1 MALSFCYPPH
11 APRAHAPARLP
22 SPRDTSFLSDR
33 LRCLLDSPSAAS
45 VPRQAV
51 VILPRFAGTPA
62 AAACCSLPAS
72 GQPLTTLSLFAAT
85 RPAKVLHF
93 NELCSAPC
101 QKARRRAL
109 FLVWYR
115 HGWARRPSPLLQP
128 EADFPCSLPE
138 EKHDADLDDVKA
150 IESTDPQWYSA
161 FISYDEEVILR
172 KWGVLPTLGVVYD
185 EKMRFQTVTLLIFDF
200 REDRT
205 LVFFGVG
212 K

>member
-11 APRAHAPARLP
+11 APPRACPRTTPFPAPRTGCPHAPAPRRNGAAVLP
-22 SPRDTSFLSDR
+22 GLRPLRPCRVAQVARMR
-33 LRCLLDSPSAAS
+33 LRRTPP
-45 VPRQAV
+45 VPVQLRR
-51 VILPRFAGTPA
+51 P
-62 AAACCSLPAS
+62 
-72 GQPLTTLSLFAAT
+72 

-150 IESTDPQWYSA
+150 IESTDP
-161 FISYDEEVILR
+161 
-172 KWGVLPTLGVVYD
+172 PVV
-185 EKMRFQTVTLLIFDF
+185 F
-200 REDRT
+200 RLHFVR
-205 LVFFGVG
+205 
-212 K
+212 